1 MAVYGN
7 TVVGQTPGSTNY
19 GPTSPYYLTQYTQYY
34 LDVMVNR
41 PIPAETDDTAFV
53 INTTYQYRPDMLAYD
68 LYGNSQLWWVFY
80 QRNPN
85 TLQTAPVDFAVGTLI
100 YIPKIT
106 TLKSA
111 LGF

>member
-1 MAVYGN
+1 MATYDA
-7 TVVGQTPGSTNY
+7 
-19 GPTSPYYLTQYTQYY
+19 TSPYFNTGYTQFF

-41 PIPAETDDTAFV
+41 PIPKENDDLQFTV
-53 INTTYQYRPDMLAYD
+53 NTTYQYRPDLLAFD
-68 LYGNSQLWWVFY
+68 LYGNATLWWVFY

-85 TLQTAPVDFAVGTLI
+85 TLTAPPLDFKQGVQI
-100 YIPKIT
+100 YLPKIT